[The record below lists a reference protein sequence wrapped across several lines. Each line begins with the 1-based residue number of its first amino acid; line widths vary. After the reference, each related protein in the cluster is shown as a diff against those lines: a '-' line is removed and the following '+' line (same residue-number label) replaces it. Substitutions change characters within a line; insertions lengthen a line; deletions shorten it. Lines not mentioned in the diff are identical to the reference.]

1 MMLLLAC
8 AATSLTTAAWAISPA
23 QVQQL
28 LNSGEK
34 ITFVDV
40 RLNVLF
46 QKGHI
51 PGAINIPSQLVPEK
65 PLPPLGRVVVYDD
78 GLGADDAVAAAAA
91 LNQKPGITAESLDG
105 GYAAWEMAQSSTTQS
120 GGLKPE
126 ATPVIT
132 YAQLK
137 QKQSSDVVLVDLR
150 QSAPA
155 VTSASAATKSSA
167 AKVAA
172 QPLTDLQSEFPKA
185 RIARSPFAVSSPR
198 TKASAASVST
208 PLPLLVLIDNGDGSA
223 QKMARALKANGITRF
238 ACSGGRRANPLGP
251 RPGGIAAHR
260 FKHDRAE
267 RLGLVTRQKPMIV

>member
-1 MMLLLAC
+1 MTMKTSISAC
-8 AATSLTTAAWAISPA
+8 CLGFVLVGFAGAAFAISPV

-51 PGAINIPSQLVPEK
+51 PGAINIPAQLVPEK

-126 ATPVIT
+126 EMPVIT

-137 QKQSSDVVLVDLR
+137 QKQSADVVLVDLR

-155 VTSASAATKSSA
+155 VTTASAAKLSA

-172 QPLTDLQSEFPKA
+172 QPLTDLQAEFPKA
-185 RIARSPFAVSSPR
+185 RIDRSPFAVSSPR
-198 TKASAASVST
+198 TKALAASAST
-208 PLPLLVLIDNGDGSA
+208 PPPLLVLIDNGDGSA
-223 QKMARALKANGITRF
+223 QKMARALKANGIKRF
-238 ACSGGRRANPLGP
+238 AILAGG
-251 RPGGIAAHR
+251 
-260 FKHDRAE
+260 E
-267 RLGLVTRQKPMIV
+267 